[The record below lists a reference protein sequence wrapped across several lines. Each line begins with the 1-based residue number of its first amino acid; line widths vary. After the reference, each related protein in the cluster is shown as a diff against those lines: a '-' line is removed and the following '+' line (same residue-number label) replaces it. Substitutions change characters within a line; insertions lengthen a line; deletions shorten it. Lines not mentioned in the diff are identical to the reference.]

1 MSDFP
6 KKIFEMPFQNDP
18 RPDIYKQLTDKNA
31 EYPVTGLNNS
41 VTYLPD
47 FTRAIELG
55 SFIYRINVP
64 GYLYKC
70 PGGSSMNSS
79 GKSGIVIDR
88 YACFMDNY
96 GHHPHRYSII
106 GSDTSI
112 SGDNDSYDGL
122 GSHECYVIPDWYL
135 YLGFEKDN
143 NYTGSYGASFYVG
156 STLYGRNGKGIYKPS
171 DFSKFAP
178 SKIVGGVSAQVAVR
192 ANMRSCPE
200 NGKDG
205 KTFTRSLALNY
216 IVNTGTN
223 SAGGV
228 MNCMAPIIPGVKTT
242 SNATGTYQGSDGYNM
257 SWSIPALGEVFPAN
271 VTDIC
276 YIKDTKKYYCM
287 EAELRVDGVL
297 EARGTYIYPYRGSGN
312 TDKFLF
318 VPAKAVG
325 NDVKPVTK
333 IRSTTATACT
343 YNIPASN
350 REEAWPKTS
359 CSIHI
364 QENTATPVW
373 GVEDGNASGATF
385 SGTCGTKTVND
396 TTSLICGPTMV
407 AHSSAFDAYFIEIF
421 ANPSLTGHKTKFVA
435 QQMNLQAFPGNANA
449 NGTVN
454 ITDSVTAK
462 VFDPTTDG
470 A

>member
-18 RPDIYKQLTDKNA
+18 RPDIYKQLTDKND

-47 FTRAIELG
+47 FTRAVELG

-70 PGGSSMNSS
+70 PG
-79 GKSGIVIDR
+79 KSGIVIVR
-88 YACFMDNY
+88 YAFCMDNY
-96 GHHPHRYSII
+96 GHHPHRCTVVGNKEPSI
-106 GSDTSI
+106 D
-112 SGDNDSYDGL
+112 GDNDSYDGL
-122 GSHECYVIPDWYL
+122 GSHGCYVIPDWYL

-143 NYTGSYGASFYVG
+143 NYSGSYGASFYVG
-156 STLYGRNGKGIYKPS
+156 STLHGGNGKNIYKPS

-178 SKIVGGVSAQVAVR
+178 SKIVGDVSAQIAVR

-200 NGKDG
+200 NGKNG
-205 KTFTRSLALNY
+205 NVFTRSLALNY

-228 MNCMAPIIPGVKTT
+228 MNCMTPIIPGVKTT
-242 SNATGTYQGSDGYNM
+242 RNATGTYQGSDGYNM
-257 SWSIPALGEVFPAN
+257 TWSIPALGEVFPAN

-276 YIKDTKKYYCM
+276 YIKDTKKYYQL
-287 EAELRVDGVL
+287 EAEIRVDGVL

-343 YNIPASN
+343 YNIPASD

-359 CSIHI
+359 CSILI
-364 QENTATPVW
+364 QESTSTPVW
-373 GVEDGNASGATF
+373 GVEDGNSTGATF
-385 SGTCGTKTVND
+385 SGTCGSKTVNHA
-396 TTSLICGPTMV
+396 TELKCVPIMK
-407 AHSSAFDAYFIEIF
+407 AHSSAFDKYFIEIF
-421 ANPSLTGHKTKFVA
+421 ANPSLTGHKAKFVA
-435 QQMNLQAFPGNANA
+435 QQMNLKAFPGNANA
-449 NGTVN
+449 NGTTN